1 MDARPWPIL
10 AEELSK
16 HARLQAQHSLTRSSG
31 SCTPG
36 PPTYLRVAKT
46 ASTSVLDYL
55 HRTNCTAHVRV
66 EDHHRT
72 TAGRFAESQPLLI
85 VLREPCDRAA
95 STLAHWRSLGPSAR
109 NEGRHQLVN
118 LTSYAE
124 YVWRRWRHLNVHFFR
139 SDTYTHTHT
148 HTHTHTQ
155 QVLGSF
161 MRTCCAQAP
170 WSGRTASNALA
181 WMQSRYVNGCTR
193 FLCFGA
199 RPCERIMVDVCRPAS
214 PRCLANLLRLI
225 HASPPGDR
233 LEAGL
238 QRLCASS
245 RGLAHENAASKPARN
260 GVDNDAA
267 GCALV
272 RQVYAADWRTWRT
285 HCAAGVVVGVLGQ
298 HKVGL

>member
-1 MDARPWPIL
+1 MRQSGVDPCAL
-10 AEELSK
+10 ALAGSVGQE
-16 HARLQAQHSLTRSSG
+16 RRSA
-31 SCTPG
+31 
-36 PPTYLRVAKT
+36 PTGQPDVVCRVRVAAMATPECAFLPK
-46 ASTSVLDYL
+46 
-55 HRTNCTAHVRV
+55 R
-66 EDHHRT
+66 
-72 TAGRFAESQPLLI
+72 
-85 VLREPCDRAA
+85 
-95 STLAHWRSLGPSAR
+95 
-109 NEGRHQLVN
+109 
-118 LTSYAE
+118 
-124 YVWRRWRHLNVHFFR
+124 
-139 SDTYTHTHT
+139 HT

-155 QVLGSF
+155 QVLDSF

-245 RGLAHENAASKPARN
+245 SGLAHENAAPKPARH